1 MQHPG
6 GTLIFLHKRNI
17 TMHKVFYCTCFLAM
31 LINGCKFFPL
41 TEGRKNFNEAV
52 ALYKKGDCENA
63 SLKFT
68 EALQKDADLRDSYV
82 YLAECSLKQG
92 NLEAALKSAEQAM
105 AGAAKDA
112 DISSRLKT
120 VVTAGGQSAFD
131 KKEDDL
137 AVRFF
142 KEAVKL
148 DQKDSGLRLWLGKA
162 LLARGN
168 KEDMKAAII
177 EFKTAMSTSASPAQT
192 MALIRSALFARAQ
205 QYAAQGDR
213 YTQSRCYLA
222 YTENFN
228 KDDVEACI
236 HLGKLFYQTDNPIG
250 ALHYA
255 KKAYALDPENKA
267 AMELINELNTP
278 MQH

>member
-1 MQHPG
+1 
-6 GTLIFLHKRNI
+6 
-17 TMHKVFYCTCFLAM
+17 M
-31 LINGCKFFPL
+31 LISGCAITAV
-41 TEGRKNFNEAV
+41 TEGRNDFNEAV
-52 ALYKKGDCENA
+52 ALYNTGDCENA

-68 EALQKDADLRDSYV
+68 RALQKDADLLEGHV

-92 NLEAALKSAEQAM
+92 NLEAAVKSAEQAIA
-105 AGAAKDA
+105 AGAKGAG
-112 DISSRLKT
+112 ICSRLKT
-120 VVTAGGQSAFD
+120 VLTAGGQSAID
-131 KKEDDL
+131 KKQGDL

-142 KEAVKL
+142 KDAAPLE
-148 DQKDSGLRLWLGKA
+148 QKDSGLRIGLGTA
-162 LLARGN
+162 LLQRGN

-192 MALIRSALFARAQ
+192 MALIRSALFARAE
-205 QYAAQGDR
+205 QYAAQGDT

-228 KDDVEACI
+228 KDDVEACVN
-236 HLGKLFYQTDNPIG
+236 LGKLFYQTDNPIG
-250 ALHYA
+250 ALYYA
-255 KKAYALDPENKA
+255 NKARALDPKNKA

>member
-1 MQHPG
+1 MQ
-6 GTLIFLHKRNI
+6 
-17 TMHKVFYCTCFLAM
+17 KVFYYACFLAI
-31 LINGCKFFPL
+31 LASGCTLLPD
-41 TEGRKNFNEAV
+41 TEGRKDFKEAV
-52 ALYKKGDCENA
+52 DLYKKGDCKNA
-63 SLKFT
+63 SLKFIQ
-68 EALQKDADLRDSYV
+68 ALQKDADLRDGYV

-92 NLEAALKSAEQAM
+92 DLKASFKFAQQAM
-105 AGAAKDA
+105 AAAALEA
-112 DISSRLKT
+112 DMSSRLKT
-120 VVTAGGQSAFD
+120 VLTAGGQKALD
-131 KKEDDL
+131 TKEDDL

-148 DQKDSGLRLWLGKA
+148 DQKDSGLRLLQGKA

-168 KEDMKAAII
+168 KEDMKAAIT

-192 MALIRSALFARAQ
+192 MALIRRTLFARAQ
-205 QYAAQGDR
+205 QYSAQGDR

-236 HLGKLFYQTDNPIG
+236 NLGKLFYQTDNPLG

-267 AMELINELNTP
+267 AMELIHELNTP